1 MLGICILYLLL
12 GINLVN
18 MITEKHLTVVKD
30 VRFWL
35 IVLCLS
41 ILIVMTA
48 VGYPNY

>member
-1 MLGICILYLLL
+1 MLGICILYILL

-18 MITEKHLTVVKD
+18 MISEKHTTVVKD

-35 IVLCLS
+35 VILCLT
-41 ILIVMTA
+41 ILVVMTA